1 MESVVLKRFDN
12 YFSAHILHTRL
23 AEHGMASYVI
33 DENTVTLTP
42 YFSNAIG
49 NIKVIVAEQDEQA
62 ARTLLQQFEQEAL
75 EHTLCPKCGARK
87 FIIVPSK
94 NARNFLTSLFTWMFS
109 NLAISAEN
117 VYQCTACGYESSKL
131 PEPDVNTSNE

>member
-23 AEHGMASYVI
+23 AEHGLESYVI
-33 DENTVTLTP
+33 DENTVTITP

-49 NIKVIVAEQDEQA
+49 NIKVVVAEHDAAEARALLEQ
-62 ARTLLQQFEQEAL
+62 FDKEAL

-94 NARNFLTSLFTWMFS
+94 KPGNFLASLFTWAFS

-117 VYQCTACGYESSKL
+117 VYHCTGCGYETKNL
-131 PEPDVNTSNE
+131 PEPDVNPSNE

>member
-23 AEHGMASYVI
+23 AENGVASYVI

-49 NIKVIVAEQDEQA
+49 NIKVIVAEQDAQA
-62 ARTLLQQFEQEAL
+62 AQALVEQFEKEAL
-75 EHTLCPKCGARK
+75 EHTVCPKCGARK
-87 FIIVPSK
+87 FILVPSK
-94 NARNFLTSLFTWMFS
+94 KAGNFLVSLLTWMFS

-117 VYQCTACGYESSKL
+117 VYQCTACGYETKTL
-131 PEPDVNTSNE
+131 PEPDINTTNE